1 MHAQILAP
9 EINLSINK
17 IEAVTIINV
26 RAYIITYISFEEVCT
41 LLI

>member
-1 MHAQILAP
+1 MRVQKLAP
-9 EINLSINK
+9 DINLSINK

-26 RAYIITYISFEEVCT
+26 RAYRITYISFEEVCT